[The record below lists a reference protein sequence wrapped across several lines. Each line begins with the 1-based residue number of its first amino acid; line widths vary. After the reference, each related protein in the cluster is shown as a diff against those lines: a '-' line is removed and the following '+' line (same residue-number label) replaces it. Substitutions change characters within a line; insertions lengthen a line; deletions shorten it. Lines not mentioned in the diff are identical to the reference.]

1 MNKAIVIIGGGPVG
15 LIFALLNQINGLDTL
30 ILESKSE
37 NKSLDDRRGLALSNG
52 SRFILERIGVW
63 EELVDK
69 LTAIEPIHT
78 SQKGTFGR
86 TLMKAKEFNQDALG
100 YIVSYGALM
109 GVLQEKLKK
118 AKKINILYNTKASKF
133 IIKAEKNCLKYHKQ
147 EKEYDLLFDLL
158 VLADG
163 GNASIPGIKLSRSSK
178 SFDHSALVTQVVSEL
193 PHQNIAYE
201 RFTPGGPIALLPNLK
216 DKFSLVWTGKKN
228 NIEELM
234 KLNDKDFLKKLHN
247 HFGDRVGDFISCED
261 KVSFPLKQSFVNE
274 IKIKNV
280 VVIGNSAQTIHPVAG
295 QGLNTGLRDAF
306 SLSDC
311 IESNSGLA
319 NINLLIME
327 YIKLREI
334 ETKKLM
340 RFTEILVKGFSN
352 DIVGINK
359 LRGIAL
365 SLLDLNNGFKKTFV
379 RKMSIGR

>member
-69 LTAIEPIHT
+69 LTAIESIHT

-365 SLLDLNNGFKKTFV
+365 SLLDLNDGFKKTFV

>member
-69 LTAIEPIHT
+69 LTAIESIHT

-261 KVSFPLKQSFVNE
+261 KVTFPLKQSFVDE

-365 SLLDLNNGFKKTFV
+365 SLLDLNDGFKKTFV

>member
-69 LTAIEPIHT
+69 LTAIESIHT

-100 YIVSYGALM
+100 YIVSYGVLI

-118 AKKINILYNTKASKF
+118 SKKINILYNTKASQF
-133 IIKAEKNCLKYHKQ
+133 IIKGEKNCLKYHKQ

-163 GNASIPGIKLSRSSK
+163 GNDAIPGIELSRSLK
-178 SFDHSALVTQVVSEL
+178 SFGHSALVTQVVSEL

-234 KLNDKDFLKKLHN
+234 QLNDKDFLKKLHN

-261 KVSFPLKQSFVNE
+261 KVIFPLKQSFVDE

-319 NINLLIME
+319 NINSLIME

-365 SLLDLNNGFKKTFV
+365 SLLDLNDGFKKTFV

>member
-69 LTAIEPIHT
+69 LTAIESIHT

-100 YIVSYGALM
+100 YIVSYGALI

-118 AKKINILYNTKASKF
+118 ARKINILYNTNVSKF
-133 IIKAEKNCLKYHKQ
+133 IIKGEKNCLKYHKQ

-178 SFDHSALVTQVVSEL
+178 SFDHSALVTKVVSEL

-261 KVSFPLKQSFVNE
+261 KVTFPLKQSFVDE

-365 SLLDLNNGFKKTFV
+365 SLLDLNDGFKKTFV

>member
-69 LTAIEPIHT
+69 LTAIESIHT

-100 YIVSYGALM
+100 YIVSYGVLI

-118 AKKINILYNTKASKF
+118 SKKINILYNTKASQF
-133 IIKAEKNCLKYHKQ
+133 IIKGEKNCLKYHKQ

-163 GNASIPGIKLSRSSK
+163 GNDAIPGIELSRSLK
-178 SFDHSALVTQVVSEL
+178 SFGHSALVTQVVSEL

-201 RFTPGGPIALLPNLK
+201 RFTPGGPIALLPNLN
-216 DKFSLVWTGKKN
+216 DQFSLVWTGKKN

-234 KLNDKDFLKKLHN
+234 QLNDKDFLKKLHN

-261 KVSFPLKQSFVNE
+261 KVIFPLKQSFVDE

-295 QGLNTGLRDAF
+295 QGLNTGLRDAL

-319 NINLLIME
+319 NINSLIME

-365 SLLDLNNGFKKTFV
+365 SLLDLNDGFKKTFV

>member
-69 LTAIEPIHT
+69 LTAIESIHT

-100 YIVSYGALM
+100 YIVSYGVLI

-118 AKKINILYNTKASKF
+118 SKKINILYNTKASQF
-133 IIKAEKNCLKYHKQ
+133 IIKGEKNCLKYHKQ

-163 GNASIPGIKLSRSSK
+163 GNDAIPGIELSRSLK
-178 SFDHSALVTQVVSEL
+178 SFGHSALVTQVVSEL

-234 KLNDKDFLKKLHN
+234 QLNDKDFLKKLHN

-261 KVSFPLKQSFVNE
+261 KVIFPLKQSFVDE

-295 QGLNTGLRDAF
+295 QGLNTGLRDAL

-319 NINLLIME
+319 NINSLIME

-365 SLLDLNNGFKKTFV
+365 SLLDLNDGFKKTFV